1 MQVLD
6 SLVEV
11 NAERQK
17 LEERVAQF
25 WKEQQEILLE
35 AEVRVEVVR
44 EGESGGGKG
53 RGGWRWEG
61 KGRVEVR
68 REGESG
74 GGRAG
79 EMRVEVGWGGGSAL
93 RTYVCMYQCVCVLS
107 LMHLYSRATS
117 AR

>member
-6 SLVEV
+6 SLAEV

-53 RGGWRWEG
+53 R
-61 KGRVEVR
+61 
-68 REGESG
+68 
-74 GGRAG
+74 
-79 EMRVEVGWGGGSAL
+79 
-93 RTYVCMYQCVCVLS
+93 
-107 LMHLYSRATS
+107 
-117 AR
+117 